1 MMQEQVGVV
10 LEVSGSMAKVKATRH
25 SDCEN
30 CGACP
35 GNQAMVLEA
44 RNPVGAKP
52 GQRVAF
58 EVKEVNML
66 KAAFIVYMLPL
77 VAIFLGAWGG
87 NWVSHHFGLP
97 VLLLQITGD
106 YWLLFCQLSILNFL
120 TAPPMAT
127 AKCSLSSPAFYPRHG
142 IIFPQALP
150 HIFC

>member
-97 VLLLQITGD
+97 VLLLQITGG
-106 YWLLFCQLSILNFL
+106 LLAFILSVIYIKFFDSAAHGNSQMQPVITRIL
-120 TAPPMAT
+120 
-127 AKCSLSSPAFYPRHG
+127 S
-142 IIFPQALP
+142 
-150 HIFC
+150 